1 MPIWK
6 ENDICYDNSTKVI
19 KNMKNS
25 LYTYYLISFNRNRM
39 PLEKPRVMIVL
50 EDNDAITN
58 LAGLLWLKGYEVYKA
73 TTAEECLSKINEL
86 GTQKVH
92 VVIMSQQVALDGR
105 AMLIVNVKRSNNETK
120 ILVLA
125 DEDTDKTKILDYGAD
140 EFTLKPIS
148 PENIADKLFM
158 LLTREVVSENR

>member
-1 MPIWK
+1 MPF
-6 ENDICYDNSTKVI
+6 D
-19 KNMKNS
+19 
-25 LYTYYLISFNRNRM
+25 
-39 PLEKPRVMIVL
+39 KPRVMIVQ
-50 EDNDAITN
+50 EDNDANTM

-73 TTAEECLSKINEL
+73 STAEECLSKINEL
-86 GTQKVH
+86 GNQKVH

-105 AMLIVNVKRSNNETK
+105 AMLIVNVKRSNIETK
-120 ILVLA
+120 ILVIA

-148 PENIADKLFM
+148 PENVADKLFM